1 MRIARLAVNVA
12 LALVA
17 TFLIVASLVFSA
29 SVAGWLM
36 FSVALGVLA
45 LVGLA
50 QLDRHASVVEHVLD
64 GLTGTLA
71 IWATVASVVFA
82 GDVLTWGSFAYA
94 IGFTTLAIAS
104 AGVATYELIARRISP
119 KASTAQLEPGRSAEE
134 LRAVA

>member
-1 MRIARLAVNVA
+1 MRIARLAANIA

-17 TFLIVASLVFSA
+17 VFLIVASLVFSA
-29 SVAGWLM
+29 AVAGWLM

-82 GDVLTWGSFAYA
+82 GDVVTWGSFAYA
-94 IGFTTLAIAS
+94 AAFTTLAVAA
-104 AGVATYELIARRISP
+104 AGVATYEIVKGRLSR
-119 KASTAQLEPGRSAEE
+119 KATAAPLEPARPAEE